1 MIKLMIETALGII
14 QVGFTAL
21 IMTLVAAWL
30 SRFVI
35 RQARLAWQEYQEW
48 LGERIAWKK
57 LHAEADTEFMGLYE
71 TWCRMREKEKA
82 GVAEKQTENRTK
94 PQGGSSV

>member
-1 MIKLMIETALGII
+1 MIQLMIETALGII
-14 QVGFTAL
+14 QVGFMAL

-57 LHAEADTEFMGLYE
+57 LHAESDTEFMGLYD
-71 TWCRMREKEKA
+71 TWCRMRAKEQAGLPQKKA
-82 GVAEKQTENRTK
+82 ENHAK
-94 PQGGSSV
+94 PQDGSSI